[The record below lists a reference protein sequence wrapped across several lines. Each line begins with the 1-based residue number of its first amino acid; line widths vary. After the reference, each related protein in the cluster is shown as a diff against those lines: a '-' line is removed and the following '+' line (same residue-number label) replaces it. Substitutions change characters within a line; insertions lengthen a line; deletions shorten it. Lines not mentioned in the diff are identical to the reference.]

1 MSRASRTGATIHV
14 NAGMEGGR
22 GCGWMDG
29 WMRTRSGHSKMSAAA
44 MISTTWSFLSLI
56 VARPA
61 QGGL

>member
-29 WMRTRSGHSKMSAAA
+29 CVRDRGTR
-44 MISTTWSFLSLI
+44 
-56 VARPA
+56 RCQQPP
-61 QGGL
+61 